1 MATEYYLIINE
12 TQRGP
17 FAFEQLAAQGLN
29 PDMLVWRAG
38 LPDWTRAS
46 ELPELFELMNVSDP
60 YASVN
65 GRFGQDTNGGDGYK
79 HNQYGLN
86 NQSDAANPNYGND
99 SRNGSPDFGRN
110 PQYGQQP
117 NFGRNPQYGQQ
128 PNYGQNPQYGQ
139 QPNYG
144 QNPNYGQGQQPN
156 FGQNPQYGQ
165 QPNFGRYDY
174 NNGGQPVRQ
183 NWLTWAIIATVAGF
197 FFSCIGGIFGVIGIV
212 QANKANNFY
221 RMGYDAQGDQ
231 ANNTAKIMTIIGL
244 VLSAVGVLGT
254 AYIFRNGG
262 LLSLT

>member
-86 NQSDAANPNYGND
+86 NQSDTANPNYGND

-110 PQYGQQP
+110 PQY
-117 NFGRNPQYGQQ
+117 
-128 PNYGQNPQYGQ
+128 
-139 QPNYG
+139 
-144 QNPNYGQGQQPN
+144 GQQPN

>member
-117 NFGRNPQYGQQ
+117 NFG
-128 PNYGQNPQYGQ
+128 
-139 QPNYG
+139 
-144 QNPNYGQGQQPN
+144 
-156 FGQNPQYGQ
+156 QNPQYGQ

>member
-86 NQSDAANPNYGND
+86 NQSDSENPNY
-99 SRNGSPDFGRN
+99 
-110 PQYGQQP
+110 
-117 NFGRNPQYGQQ
+117 
-128 PNYGQNPQYGQ
+128 
-139 QPNYG
+139 
-144 QNPNYGQGQQPN
+144 
-156 FGQNPQYGQ
+156 
-165 QPNFGRYDY
+165 
-174 NNGGQPVRQ
+174 V
-183 NWLTWAIIATVAGF
+183 
-197 FFSCIGGIFGVIGIV
+197 
-212 QANKANNFY
+212 
-221 RMGYDAQGDQ
+221 
-231 ANNTAKIMTIIGL
+231 
-244 VLSAVGVLGT
+244 
-254 AYIFRNGG
+254 
-262 LLSLT
+262 